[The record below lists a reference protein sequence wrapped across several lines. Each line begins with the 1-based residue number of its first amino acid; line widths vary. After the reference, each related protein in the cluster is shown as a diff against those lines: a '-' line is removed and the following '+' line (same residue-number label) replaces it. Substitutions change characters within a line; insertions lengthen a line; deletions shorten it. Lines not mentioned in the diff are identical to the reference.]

1 MSAKVVESA
10 RSLHKFTSQEGKL
23 KSRQVEFGNIVKD
36 LQKEV
41 EQAMAAVESFTKKIS
56 KLRLEIIEDGDDETE
71 TTGMQDDNRTVLP
84 PITEEE
90 LGQMRLDDVEQ
101 EKAEL
106 KERMQTMKPNL
117 GSIGEYKKKMGH
129 YRKLTTTYLDKQ
141 KTLDKHKDYLQALKK
156 ARLQEFMTGFKII
169 TQKVKEMYRT
179 ITLGGDADLELV
191 DSLDP
196 FSEGIAFS
204 VRPPRKTW
212 KNISN
217 LSGGEKTLSS
227 LSLVFALHYYKP
239 APFYVMDE
247 IDAALDH
254 KNVSIIANY
263 INERTKNTQF
273 IIISLRE
280 EMFSLAR
287 KLTGI
292 YKPYNDTN
300 TLTLDIENCLIGAE
314 HNKENEARASRK
326 VLSQPAAVH

>member
-1 MSAKVVESA
+1 MS
-10 RSLHKFTSQEGKL
+10 H
-23 KSRQVEFGNIVKD
+23 
-36 LQKEV
+36 
-41 EQAMAAVESFTKKIS
+41 
-56 KLRLEIIEDGDDETE
+56 
-71 TTGMQDDNRTVLP
+71 
-84 PITEEE
+84 
-90 LGQMRLDDVEQ
+90 
-101 EKAEL
+101 
-106 KERMQTMKPNL
+106 
-117 GSIGEYKKKMGH
+117 YKK
-129 YRKLTTTYLDKQ
+129 LSTVYLDKQ
-141 KTLDKHKDYLQALKK
+141 QTLEKHKSYLQALKR
-156 ARLQEFMTGFKII
+156 ARLQEFLTGFRII

-263 INERTKNTQF
+263 INERTQNTQF

-300 TLTLDIENCLIGAE
+300 TLTLDVEHCVIGATSE
-314 HNKENEARASRK
+314 RDKENDPPS
-326 VLSQPAAVH
+326 VAAHDVS